1 MRQICASYFDHGGE
15 MHSAMRDIRKRIV
28 RDACSPP
35 SLDTKL
41 PTLDIPT
48 IATVIITSEEADH
61 PIEYVF
67 DGQRGP
73 GASCWRAAVPGEQC
87 VIINFDT
94 PQMLHQLVLDIEE
107 PEVIR
112 TQELLISVSLDG
124 GRTYRDVV
132 RQEYNFSPPGT
143 TYERETWAL
152 NTDRVTHLA
161 IRITPN
167 KGGHGGLATLT
178 SIMLV

>member
-1 MRQICASYFDHGGE
+1 
-15 MHSAMRDIRKRIV
+15 MHSEMRHIRKRIV
-28 RDACSPP
+28 RDACPP
-35 SLDTKL
+35 PLLDTEL
-41 PTLDIPT
+41 PALDIPT

-61 PIEYVF
+61 PIEHVF

-73 GASCWRAAVPGEQC
+73 GTSRWRAAVPGEQC
-87 VIINFDT
+87 LIINFDM
-94 PQMLHQLVLDIEE
+94 PQTLHQLVLDVEE
-107 PEVIR
+107 PDVTR
-112 TQELLISVSLDG
+112 TQELLISVSSDG

-161 IRITPN
+161 IRITPD
-167 KGGHGGLATLT
+167 KGGRAGLATLT
-178 SIMLV
+178 SVMLA